1 MLELGEIVLCDI
13 LYFKGEF
20 LKNTHLFSVKIYFMK
35 KEDEIEK
42 DLQQLQSIQTKIKD
56 GRQQGRIEVSH
67 FFANKEKVVD
77 IADLKVV
84 YNPGKLN
91 EAIALEKVTFDVR
104 NEEYV
109 TLFGPSGCGKS
120 TVLNVVAGLEISSF
134 GKVFVAEEDMSS
146 LTQDDLAYFH
156 RNKVGMIFQQYNLI
170 PTLSVLDNVT
180 LPLVFEKKRLRE
192 RRKRGREMLKTFGL
206 EKFEK
211 RFPQELSGG
220 QQQRVGIARA
230 LINDP
235 PIILADEAVG
245 NLDSESAKNVLKI
258 LDDLNRKNKKTIIS
272 VTHNPEHLHFADR
285 IFYMKDGKIIKV
297 EVNKEKQREEDGR
310 GLKIEKRR
318 TELDLLLQ
326 AFPDL
331 STMQLHT
338 MLAPFK
344 AKMLVAYFLSRF
356 ESKEVQVMEDIV
368 KRRLL
373 GHLNEWQFFQELLK
387 PSNKGGL
394 NMKHPVAEKFTNI
407 VNQVYENAEMLK
419 DESDGLKENDEK
431 AIHKVVNKIRISL
444 LEDYEGDLSL
454 DQVSSLNRGIEYRV
468 LNKIGKDDF
477 MKFLDQ
483 PFSLGGVGLNKR
495 TAKRLSRKMELIMLV
510 EFGQHE

>member
-1 MLELGEIVLCDI
+1 MKST
-13 LYFKGEF
+13 YSKP
-20 LKNTHLFSVKIYFMK
+20 IYFIVFMK
-35 KEDEIEK
+35 EEMIKKHNNKQNRDTKGIEK
-42 DLQQLQSIQTKIKD
+42 ENIKSFV
-56 GRQQGRIEVSH
+56 EVSP
-67 FFANKEKVVD
+67 FFANKEKIVD
-77 IADLKVV
+77 IVDLKVV

-91 EAIALEKVTFDVR
+91 EAIALEKITFDVR
-104 NEEYV
+104 HEEYI

-120 TVLNVVAGLEISSF
+120 TVLNVIAGLEIPSF
-134 GKVFVAEEDMSS
+134 GNVFVAGENMAS
-146 LTQDDLAYFH
+146 LSQDDLAFFH

-170 PTLSVLDNVT
+170 PTLSVLDNAT
-180 LPLVFEKKRLRE
+180 LPLVFEKKRLGE
-192 RRKRGREMLKTFGL
+192 RRKIGREMLKTLGL
-206 EKFEK
+206 EQFEK

-297 EVNKEKQREEDGR
+297 EINKEKQREEDGKSI
-310 GLKIEKRR
+310 KIEKRR

-356 ESKEVQVMEDIV
+356 ESKEVQIMEDIV

-373 GHLNEWQFFQELLK
+373 GQLNEWQFFQELVK
-387 PSNKGGL
+387 PIRKGGL
-394 NMKHPVAEKFTNI
+394 SMKHPVAEKFTNV
-407 VNQVYENAEMLK
+407 VNEVYENAEMLK
-419 DESDGLKENDEK
+419 DESENLKENNK
-431 AIHKVVNKIRISL
+431 NSIYKVVDKIRVSL
-444 LEDYEGDLSL
+444 LEGYEGDLTL
-454 DQVSSLNRGIEYRV
+454 DQVKSLNTGIEFRI
-468 LNKIGKDDF
+468 LNKIGKDEF